1 MTYFELIAAYAF
13 GNLAYYGSIWLQLF
27 SVNAYLNVF
36 MVVFEGENIGDS
48 IVAALQ
54 YYCQS
59 DDEVIKQKVQ
69 ENGKI
74 EMEMAVQTS
83 LYPKPRSIKV
93 CHVLK
98 NRGNEQ

>member
-1 MTYFELIAAYAF
+1 MI
-13 GNLAYYGSIWLQLF
+13 
-27 SVNAYLNVF
+27 
-36 MVVFEGENIGDS
+36 VFEGENIGDS
-48 IVAALQ
+48 IVAAMQ
-54 YYCQS
+54 YYCRS
-59 DDEVIKQKVQ
+59 DDVVIKQKVQ
-69 ENGKI
+69 GNGKI